1 MSQPS
6 NTYQKIVVQGGLA
19 QALQERLSGLK
30 STLIVEGNP
39 AEPKSVVVQRGNRYC
54 KCSLSEQD
62 PPFHL
67 GFWHDN
73 LSSNSSWHQ
82 SLSTA
87 AKWIMVWVE
96 YRVSARALAEASG
109 MEFSDLPEISGAEQ
123 VKRAWKKILE
133 NTSHVDA
140 TGKPGYY
147 QALAP
152 VVKLAAK
159 DKLLSSLYPFTS
171 HTLLCLSQHT
181 LPFPE
186 AGTIGMP
193 FVEPSLTEAGMFIVR
208 ANRNET
214 DAEFGDV
221 IGTGD
226 AKQVIKLLKSALPKD
241 CPAATKFTVGEAEP
255 TSDEADAIL
264 GKVGLF

>member
-1 MSQPS
+1 VSQPS

-30 STLIVEGNP
+30 STLVVESNP
-39 AEPKSVVVQRGNRYC
+39 IDPKSVIVQRGNRYC

-96 YRVSARALAEASG
+96 YRVSAKALAEASG
-109 MEFSDLPEISGAEQ
+109 MEFSDLPEISGTEQ
-123 VKRAWKKILE
+123 VKRAWKKLVE
-133 NTSHVDA
+133 NTTHVDA

-159 DKLLSSLYPFTS
+159 DKVLSKLYPFTS
-171 HTLLCLSQHT
+171 HTLLCFSSQT

-186 AGTIGMP
+186 AGTVGMP
-193 FVEPSLTEAGMFIVR
+193 FVEPSHTDAGMFIVR
-208 ANRNET
+208 ANKNET
-214 DAEFGDV
+214 GAEFGDV

-226 AKQVIKLLKSALPKD
+226 AKQTIKFLKSALPAN
-241 CPAATKFTVGEAEP
+241 CPSATKLVDGEAEP
-255 TSDEADAIL
+255 TSDDAEAAL